1 MTNYKEQLEQLQEL
15 QDSIEDLLA
24 QREALIE
31 ELQAIIKQG
40 EGNSM
45 ATTVNELETELESVI
60 ELLGLLSDEYMNRKD
75 SMEAGDGWSYNG
87 LDKRDFYQ

>member
-1 MTNYKEQLEQLQEL
+1 M
-15 QDSIEDLLA
+15 A

-31 ELQAIIKQG
+31 ELQTIINQG

-60 ELLGLLSDEYMNRKD
+60 ELLGLLSDEYMNMKD